1 MKLIYL
7 DPEGV
12 KTKMLFPFGAGEWT
26 SGEIKEFPT
35 EKAKLFLQK
44 FGELIFPYEEK
55 PLESTEKQ
63 TEKNELKEAVQ
74 DAAENI
80 DKFYKG
86 KKEGGEK

>member
-26 SGEIKEFPT
+26 SGEIKEFPID
-35 EKAKLFLQK
+35 KARLFLEK
-44 FGELIFPYEEK
+44 FGALIFPYEEK
-55 PLESTEKQ
+55 PLG
-63 TEKNELKEAVQ
+63 KNELKEAVEE
-74 DAAENI
+74 AAGNI